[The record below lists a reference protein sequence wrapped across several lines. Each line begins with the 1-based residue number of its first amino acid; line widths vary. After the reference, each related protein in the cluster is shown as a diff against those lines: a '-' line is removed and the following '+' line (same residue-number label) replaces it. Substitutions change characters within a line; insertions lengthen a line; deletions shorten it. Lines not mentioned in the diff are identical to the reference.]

1 MSVIEQ
7 AATISAGT
15 WRSDP
20 VHSTVGFEVKYLG
33 AAKFRGEVSEFDGAL
48 VVGDSGTE
56 LAGSGRVASLRTK
69 DENLDAHLQSPDF
82 FDAERHPD
90 IAFRSTNVTF
100 GDDGDVAI
108 DGELSIKGITKPVT
122 LEGTYSGPVI
132 GLGGDE
138 KLALDVAT
146 TIDRTDFGVSW
157 NAPLPGGGLT
167 LANDVALKADL
178 VFAKETT

>member
-20 VHSTVGFEVKYLG
+20 VHSALGFEVKYLG
-33 AAKFRGEVSEFDGAL
+33 AAKFRGEVPDFDGSL

-56 LAGSGRVASLRTK
+56 LVGSGRVASLRTK

-90 IAFRSTNVTF
+90 ITFRSTSASFGPADDVT
-100 GDDGDVAI
+100 I
-108 DGELSIKGITKPVT
+108 EGELTIKGVTKPVT
-122 LEGTYSGPVI
+122 LQGTVSAPVADLA
-132 GLGGDE
+132 GTE
-138 KLALDVAT
+138 KVALELAT

-157 NAPLPGGGLT
+157 NAPLPGGGLA
-167 LANDVALKADL
+167 LASDVALKADL
-178 VFAKETT
+178 VFAKETE